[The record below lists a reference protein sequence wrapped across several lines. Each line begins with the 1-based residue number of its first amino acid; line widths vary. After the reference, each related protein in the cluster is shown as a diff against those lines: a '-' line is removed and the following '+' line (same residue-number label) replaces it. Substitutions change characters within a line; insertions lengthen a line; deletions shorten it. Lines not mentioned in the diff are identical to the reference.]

1 MEGRGHGVGL
11 STLYPLP
18 TQTFLQVSV
27 CLKPKWLP
35 LVDVSA
41 QVPSHAPRRDVGK
54 RHGTQAPGPGPPLV
68 LKKPQALSP
77 KGKLI

>member
-1 MEGRGHGVGL
+1 MGL

-27 CLKPKWLP
+27 CLNPKWLP

-41 QVPSHAPRRDVGK
+41 QVPSHPPAGETWEKDVGL
-54 RHGTQAPGPGPPLV
+54 RPRALGHGWFSRSLQPSAQRV
-68 LKKPQALSP
+68 S
-77 KGKLI
+77 